1 MNPKARDLDYTQSS
15 APKARSSDFNGT
27 EVVTMADEDTVVMT
41 PEEKENV
48 LKDSNEEN
56 QQEED
61 EDED

>member
-1 MNPKARDLDYTQSS
+1 
-15 APKARSSDFNGT
+15 
-27 EVVTMADEDTVVMT
+27 MADEDTVVMT